1 MFPWVSF
8 LIYVVIAAFVPGASN
23 IMAMNNARSAGFKK
37 GMVFNLGIFTG
48 FFVGIILCLVFS
60 ALLYTIVPKVQ
71 LPMKILGAAYMVF
84 LIVKIVVP
92 SKEQKVKRTGGSFII
107 GALLPLVN
115 PLGIVFGLT
124 MSTYILPHYKEIPQ
138 LLFFAFL
145 IAFVGFT
152 GALCWALFGS
162 LFSVL
167 FNRHRKLLNM
177 IMAALLLYCAVSLFL

>member
-1 MFPWVSF
+1 
-8 LIYVVIAAFVPGASN
+8 
-23 IMAMNNARSAGFKK
+23 
-37 GMVFNLGIFTG
+37 
-48 FFVGIILCLVFS
+48 
-60 ALLYTIVPKVQ
+60 
-71 LPMKILGAAYMVF
+71 MKILGAAYMVF

-92 SKEQKVKRTGGSFII
+92 SKEQKVKRAGGSFII

-177 IMAALLLYCAVSLFL
+177 IMAMLLLYCAVSLFL